1 MKLKNILL
9 LSGALSLGT
18 VALTSCGNDK
28 ETFDVFGSNKN
39 LVFFDTNTATEKTTT
54 IYNTP
59 IGVYGTVDGTFSVKA
74 QYGTDAT
81 IVLGGEADLSLVEG
95 YNTKHN
101 TTLKALPQQAANALQ
116 INNVAIRPGSNL
128 ADTTMTVTL
137 PEEACALLTEESY
150 LVPVRLKVLS
160 ENRGTSPYEAAVNE
174 DYGTAYVIIK
184 NAAKDFITISDSNV
198 KNVSIAKTPAGVF
211 GQINAKWDFSMYDN
225 KDAEVTVKA
234 EFDNG
239 LITAYNTENK
249 KAYNAVPENI
259 LKQLQVTPG
268 KISKGQKTSSTPLT
282 ISDPNNASQDLPL
295 GEYVIPIRLTAT
307 YSNSQTAPLSNAYIV
322 INVNETLI
330 NDNATSFSGSELDN
344 SGWSAVSAS
353 GAGLSVA
360 NFDNLKNSGYWP
372 FKQKEDDTTFVIDLG
387 GTHNLTGFAITG
399 EAVSSSVVEFSTDN
413 SNWTTVGN
421 TSEHKSVNTGGWPSV
436 HAYVLYGAVP
446 TRYVRV
452 KCKLNTSYWGWSY
465 INESWGARYCS
476 VTPRFYE

>member
-1 MKLKNILL
+1 MKLKNIVL
-9 LSGALSLGT
+9 LSGALFLGT
-18 VALTSCGNDK
+18 AALTSCSDDK
-28 ETFDVFGSNKN
+28 ETFDVLGSDKN
-39 LVFFDTNTATEKTTT
+39 LVFFDTNAARKKTIT

-59 IGVYGTVDGTFSVKA
+59 IGVYGKVDGTFSVKA

-81 IVLGGEADLSLVEG
+81 IVVGGEADLSLVEA
-95 YNTKHN
+95 YNARHN
-101 TTLKALPQQAANALQ
+101 TTLEPLPEQAANALQ
-116 INNVAIRPGSNL
+116 IDNVSIRPGSNL
-128 ADTTMTVTL
+128 ADTTMTVKL
-137 PEEACALLTEESY
+137 PEEACALLTGESY
-150 LVPVRLKVLS
+150 LIPVRLKVLS
-160 ENRGTSPYEAAVNE
+160 EDKGTSPYEASVSE

-184 NAAKDFITISDSNV
+184 NAAKDFIKISDGNV
-198 KNVSIAKTPAGVF
+198 KNITIANTPAGVF
-211 GQINAKWDFSMYDN
+211 GKIEADWNFSMYDN

-234 EFDNG
+234 EFDNS

-249 KAYNAVPENI
+249 KAYSAVPENI

-268 KISKGQKTSSTPLT
+268 KIAKGQKTSSTPLSV
-282 ISDPNNASQDLPL
+282 SDPNNASQGLAL
-295 GEYVIPIRLTAT
+295 GEYVIPARLTAT
-307 YSNSQTAPLSNAYIV
+307 YSNGQTAELNNGYIV
-322 INVNETLI
+322 IKVSETLI
-330 NDNATSFSGSELDN
+330 NDNATSLSGSELDN
-344 SGWSAVSAS
+344 SDWSAVSAS